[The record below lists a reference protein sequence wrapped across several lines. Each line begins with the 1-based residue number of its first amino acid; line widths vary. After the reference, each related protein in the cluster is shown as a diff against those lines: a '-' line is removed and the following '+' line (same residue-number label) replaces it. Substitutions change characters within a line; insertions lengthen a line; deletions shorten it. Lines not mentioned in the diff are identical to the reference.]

1 MISEGIMNILILT
14 GRFGMGHV
22 KCAEAIKEEIKHKYP
37 DSDVTV
43 IDFCDYCFP
52 RASKYIYKGFE
63 LCVFK
68 FYDAYNKLAKFSN
81 HLNCVPFKR
90 MIYNHMEKLM
100 STYSPDLVVA
110 DLPMCVQYFSS
121 FKKKHRVKV
130 PFYVYIT
137 DITIHKDWI
146 SKNVDKY
153 FVGDRICKRELIDN
167 GIVDSK
173 IHVCGIPVARSFAGG
188 TEQPKRETNVLIMGG
203 GLGLSP
209 CQEPILSAL
218 NNEEGVT
225 TTIICG
231 KNEALRHEIISKY
244 KNINAIGFTDR
255 VSDYLKEA
263 DVIITKPGGITTFE
277 AIKARTPL
285 YVIEPTLEQELG
297 NSRFIKR
304 KGLGVIVSN
313 RDDFNVQ
320 ALLDFVHNADK
331 INRIKDNMRVL
342 SERFESSNPVDY
354 LEVA

>member
-1 MISEGIMNILILT
+1 
-14 GRFGMGHV
+14 MGHV
-22 KCAEAIKEEIKHKYP
+22 KCAEAIKEEIKTKYK
-37 DSDVTV
+37 DSNVTV

-52 RASKYIYKGFE
+52 RASKLIYKGFE

-90 MIYNHMEKLM
+90 VIYNHMEKLM
-100 STYSPDLVVA
+100 SSYNPDLVVA

-121 FKKKHRVKV
+121 FKKSHRVKV

-146 SKNVDKY
+146 SKNVDRY
-153 FVGDRICKRELIDN
+153 FVGDKVCKRELIDN
-167 GIVDSK
+167 GIK
-173 IHVCGIPVARSFAGG
+173 PERIHVCGIPVSASFDNRKSTASK
-188 TEQPKRETNVLIMGG
+188 TANVLIMGG
-203 GLGLSP
+203 GLGLIP
-209 CQEPILSAL
+209 CQEKILTAL
-218 NNEEGVT
+218 NEEAGVNA
-225 TTIICG
+225 TIICG
-231 KNEALRHEIISKY
+231 KNEELKNEITAKY

-255 VSDYLKEA
+255 VSDYLKAA

-297 NSRFIKR
+297 NSRVIKR

-313 RDDFNVQ
+313 SEDFSSDDLIAFIRNKE
-320 ALLDFVHNADK
+320 K
-331 INRIKDNMRVL
+331 INKIKENMRVL

-354 LEVA
+354 IEAA

>member
-1 MISEGIMNILILT
+1 MNVLILT

-22 KCAEAIKEEIKHKYP
+22 KCAEAIKEEIKTKYQ
-37 DSDVTV
+37 DANVTV

-52 RASKYIYKGFE
+52 RASKLIYKGFE

-90 MIYNHMEKLM
+90 VIYSHMEKLM
-100 STYSPDLVVA
+100 CTYSPDLVVA

-121 FKKKHRVKV
+121 FKKKHHVKI

-146 SKNVDKY
+146 SKHVDKY

-167 GIVDSK
+167 GIRPEN
-173 IHVCGIPVARSFAGG
+173 IHVCGIPVSASFTNP
-188 TEQPKRETNVLIMGG
+188 TEPAKKESNVLIMGG
-203 GLGLSP
+203 GLGLIP
-209 CQEPILSAL
+209 CQEKILTAL
-218 NNEEGVT
+218 NNEPGVSA
-225 TTIICG
+225 TIICG
-231 KNEALRHEIISKY
+231 KNEELRNEIIAKY

-255 VSDYLKEA
+255 VSDYLKKS

-304 KGLGVIVSN
+304 KGLGVVISN
-313 RDDFNVQ
+313 RDDFS
-320 ALLDFVHNADK
+320 AADLIEFIHNTEK
-331 INRIKDNMRVL
+331 INKIKDNMRML
-342 SERFESSNPVDY
+342 SERFESANPVDY
-354 LEVA
+354 IKAA

>member
-1 MISEGIMNILILT
+1 MNVLILT

-22 KCAEAIKEEIKHKYP
+22 KCAEAIKEEIKTKYP
-37 DSDVTV
+37 NSNVTV

-52 RASKYIYKGFE
+52 KASRLIYKCFE

-81 HLNCVPFKR
+81 HLNCVPFKGA
-90 MIYNHMEKLM
+90 IYNHMEKLICK
-100 STYSPDLVVA
+100 YNPDLVVA

-121 FKKKHRVKV
+121 FKKSHRVKI

-146 SKNVDKY
+146 SKNVDRY
-153 FVGDRICKRELIDN
+153 FVGDKICKRELIDN
-167 GIVDSK
+167 GIRPER
-173 IHVCGIPVARSFAGG
+173 IHVCGIPVSASFNNTKESKKKAS
-188 TEQPKRETNVLIMGG
+188 QVLIMGG
-203 GLGLSP
+203 GLGLIP
-209 CQEPILSAL
+209 CQEKILSAL
-218 NNEEGVT
+218 NEEKNVKA
-225 TTIICG
+225 TIICG
-231 KNEALRHEIISKY
+231 KNEELKNEITAKY

-255 VSDYLKEA
+255 VSDYLKES

-304 KGLGVIVSN
+304 KGLGVVISN
-313 RDDFNVQ
+313 REDFAAKDLIEFIQN
-320 ALLDFVHNADK
+320 NDK
-331 INRIKDNMRVL
+331 INKIKENMRVL
-342 SERFESSNPVDY
+342 SEHFESSNPVDY
-354 LEVA
+354 IEAA